1 MNFQRG
7 FTEGFKEAVIGII
20 GAIIISALLTG
31 FAEEGLIP
39 SYLVILFTIV
49 GFLGAIAL
57 FLSRKAAG
65 VIFTLGWIVGAL
77 MLKDLLGPTDFVI
90 YLVVPIV
97 ALVIGVALFFKR
109 QKD

>member
-7 FTEGFKEAVIGII
+7 AEGFKEAVVGII

-57 FLSRKAAG
+57 FLSLKAAG
-65 VIFTLGWIVGAL
+65 VIFTLGWIAGAL
-77 MLKDLLGPTDFVI
+77 VPWCLGD
-90 YLVVPIV
+90 
-97 ALVIGVALFFKR
+97 
-109 QKD
+109 

>member
-7 FTEGFKEAVIGII
+7 AEGFKEAVIGIM

-57 FLSRKAAG
+57 FLSLKAAG
-65 VIFTLGWIVGAL
+65 VIFTLGWIIGAW
-77 MLKDLLGPTDFVI
+77 MLKDLLGSTDFVV
-90 YLVVPIV
+90 YLVVPIA